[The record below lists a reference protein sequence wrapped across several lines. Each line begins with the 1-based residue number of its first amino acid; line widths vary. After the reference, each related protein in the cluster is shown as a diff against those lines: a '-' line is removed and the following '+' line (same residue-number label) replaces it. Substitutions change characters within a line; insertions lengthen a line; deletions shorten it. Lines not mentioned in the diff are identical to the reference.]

1 MCPHGTRP
9 VPEEHRAAAVDLVG
23 VAPAMKRA
31 TGPTAKGRAHP
42 HRGRTRVARRPR
54 PACTFATPGHRRVPG
69 GDERDGRPV
78 RRPRRA
84 AQPRTRISEAGRR
97 SPRRTGG
104 RTGRQESGTSPP
116 GNRPKRTDHRQRR
129 HVHDRHPAASPREP
143 RGPAP
148 RPDDRADEDL
158 RDRSRRRGSMTA
170 ARSPW
175 AWSSCCSQVAL
186 RRAIAH
192 PGRLGFPT
200 SMVPMHTCSGNPVAD
215 SVLLPAAPARHPSQ
229 FSGTP
234 SRGRFLKPRRRRRR
248 CVVVAAPPRPA
259 HRGTRHNPHVRTPTG
274 RTPRS
279 QSRSTR
285 CEQAG
290 SSGPPTAGGETV
302 GRDGASLLHGCY
314 RLD

>member
-1 MCPHGTRP
+1 MITQPDGRPRTALHRRARGDWRQTPDATRGEHDRIRTGGPPARHRRSRSLP
-9 VPEEHRAAAVDLVG
+9 VIKLGMRKCG

-192 PGRLGFPT
+192 P
-200 SMVPMHTCSGNPVAD
+200 
-215 SVLLPAAPARHPSQ
+215 PAFRVIQ
-229 FSGTP
+229 
-234 SRGRFLKPRRRRRR
+234 
-248 CVVVAAPPRPA
+248 
-259 HRGTRHNPHVRTPTG
+259 VRE
-274 RTPRS
+274 RS
-279 QSRSTR
+279 
-285 CEQAG
+285 
-290 SSGPPTAGGETV
+290 
-302 GRDGASLLHGCY
+302 
-314 RLD
+314 